1 MSSRV
6 EVSAVMLLSMPLLF
20 GAVVLSA
27 RPDEGLV
34 KYRQSLM
41 RAQAGHPGRH
51 GADRQWWGSAAI
63 SAIRRRREPAHID
76 RLSGAR
82 AS

>member
-6 EVSAVMLLSMPLLF
+6 EVSAVMLLSMLLLF
-20 GAVVLSA
+20 GAVALSA
-27 RPDEGLV
+27 QSDRDLI

-63 SAIRRRREPAHID
+63 SATRPRQEPAHID
-76 RLSGAR
+76 RLTGAR
-82 AS
+82 VS